1 MNIQSLCTEVLID
14 EVLEQYSQMVYR
26 VALSYVKSRHD
37 ADDLIDTTKAA
48 IKAKQTKKRGF
59 SKVYGYTAIA
69 ASVAL
74 LITIFTVSYVLKNPN
89 LIDDVNKNN
98 LTKPSN
104 GNQIAEKYFNEI
116 SGINSANYS
125 NSRYLIHSGDY
136 PMYNKNSIFN
146 DSDVIVIGKVEKIKG
161 TMEYFPE
168 IQLDETLSEEE
179 KQKILNEINRKPL
192 IFTVSTIRVDKVLK
206 GNLQEGEVI
215 EIKQLGGKTN
225 GSEVMSENVEF
236 FKEGSNKVFFLEDYR
251 NDFGNDMPF
260 SPVNPIQGDI
270 EIVDGKLKNK
280 VQIKNNKEIQIVE
293 DGISI
298 KEFID
303 YVKTKV
309 E

>member
-1 MNIQSLCTEVLID
+1 MNKNIIKNIKMQLLPSDELINN
-14 EVLEQYSQMVYR
+14 
-26 VALSYVKSRHD
+26 
-37 ADDLIDTTKAA
+37 TKAA
-48 IKAKQTKKRGF
+48 IKAKQTKKREF
-59 SKVYGYTAIA
+59 SKVYGYSAVA
-69 ASVAL
+69 ASFAL
-74 LITIFTVSYVLKNPN
+74 LIIIFTVYYVLKNST
-89 LIDDVNKNN
+89 LIDDVSKNN
-98 LTKPSN
+98 LTLNGNNLTKSSN
-104 GNQIAEKYFNEI
+104 GNQIAQKYFNEI
-116 SGINSANYS
+116 SGINSSNYS
-125 NSRYLIHSGDY
+125 DSSHLMYNGDY
-136 PMYNKNSIFN
+136 PMYDKNSIFN
-146 DSDVIVIGKVEKIKG
+146 ESDVIVIGKVEKIKG
-161 TMEYFPE
+161 TMEYLPE
-168 IQLDETLSEEE
+168 IQLDETLSQEE

-225 GSEVMSENVEF
+225 GSEVISDDEDF

-251 NDFGNDMPF
+251 NDLKDMPF

-280 VQIKNNKEIQIVE
+280 VQIKNNEEIKIVE
-293 DGISI
+293 DGIYT